1 MHSFSLFIS
10 CTDFEFLLL
19 PPHKSENM
27 VKSLKNRIGTEMF
40 YRVTYVQIPPNCY
53 CIGLSC
59 GIGVYVC
66 VCECH
71 VLQEVAGGAE
81 HMASVLQGYLKP
93 ASVALGSC
101 CSSSSLMWQWLCCL
115 CMYCIVF
122 AYTSYTIHLAAHPST
137 ISHHW
142 YRHKQVCHL
151 F

>member
-1 MHSFSLFIS
+1 
-10 CTDFEFLLL
+10 
-19 PPHKSENM
+19 M
-27 VKSLKNRIGTEMF
+27 VKSLKNRIGTEIF
-40 YRVTYVQIPPNCY
+40 YRVTYVQIPPICY

-101 CSSSSLMWQWLCCL
+101 CSASSLL
-115 CMYCIVF
+115 
-122 AYTSYTIHLAAHPST
+122 
-137 ISHHW
+137 
-142 YRHKQVCHL
+142 
-151 F
+151 